1 VAHTSKRGQ
10 GFPATGRRVDV
21 PFCAIFVFEE
31 ERLLSERLYFDLA
44 TLLRQLG
51 VLS

>member
-1 VAHTSKRGQ
+1 
-10 GFPATGRRVDV
+10 V

-31 ERLLSERLYFDLA
+31 ERRLSERLDFDFA

-51 VLS
+51 ILP